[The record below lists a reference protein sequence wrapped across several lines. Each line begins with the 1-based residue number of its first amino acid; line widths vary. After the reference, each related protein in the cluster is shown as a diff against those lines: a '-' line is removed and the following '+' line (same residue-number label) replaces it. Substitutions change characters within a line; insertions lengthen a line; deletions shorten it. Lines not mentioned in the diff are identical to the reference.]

1 MSATLFALKHER
13 IPPDMGPMAD
23 EIRRERVVLE
33 TQRYR
38 IVGEVTLPAEGFHGR
53 LSDLLNREG
62 VEFIPLVNATVS
74 GRNGE
79 PPEERPFIAVARE
92 HIQLAYE
99 AD

>member
-1 MSATLFALKHER
+1 MSA
-13 IPPDMGPMAD
+13 

-33 TQRYR
+33 TEQYTL
-38 IVGEVTLPAEGFHGR
+38 VGEVTLPAEGFHSR

-62 VEFIPLVNATVS
+62 IQFIPLVDATIT

-79 PPEERPFIAVARE
+79 PPVERPFIAVARD

-99 AD
+99 AE